1 MADELL
7 LSTDG
12 QTFSRDPAGSLF
24 GNVTATPGAIYES
37 ALWVRNDGP
46 TAGEY
51 VVEVVDVAGD
61 AACLAGVSI
70 AGSPMS
76 GGSVL
81 AAGQVAPGSA
91 TQVNV
96 ELAMSDSLL
105 LCRGATT
112 TFSVRT
118 KLSGETPPPPLPG
131 PGPTEEPSADPEP
144 TDEATADPAPT
155 DEPSTYPEPTK
166 DPGPAPS
173 DEPGPLVVGGPAGQW
188 DVDADGVLSAYEHWL
203 AVTGTEH
210 TETAFWQWVSTSS
223 DPGDLDGDG
232 VLSAY
237 EQWLLDS
244 KTVPGPDTYA
254 QWVAANAPL
263 LTPAPKATGETTA
276 TTRPADQAAPN
287 YSGGS
292 LATTGGDVGVVLVVA
307 ALLTTI
313 GMLAR
318 RRARAQNSD
327 VSNAERTSS

>member
-131 PGPTEEPSADPEP
+131 PGPTDEPTADPEP

-155 DEPSTYPEPTK
+155 EEPSTYPEPTK

-173 DEPGPLVVGGPAGQW
+173 DESGPLVVGGPAGQW
-188 DVDADGVLSAYEHWL
+188 DVD
-203 AVTGTEH
+203 
-210 TETAFWQWVSTSS
+210 
-223 DPGDLDGDG
+223 GDG

-237 EQWLLDS
+237 EKWLLDS

-254 QWVAANAPL
+254 QWAAANAPL
-263 LTPAPKATGETTA
+263 LTPSPKATGETTA
-276 TTRPADQAAPN
+276 ATRPADQAAPN
-287 YSGGS
+287 YPGGA

-318 RRARAQNSD
+318 RRARAQSSD